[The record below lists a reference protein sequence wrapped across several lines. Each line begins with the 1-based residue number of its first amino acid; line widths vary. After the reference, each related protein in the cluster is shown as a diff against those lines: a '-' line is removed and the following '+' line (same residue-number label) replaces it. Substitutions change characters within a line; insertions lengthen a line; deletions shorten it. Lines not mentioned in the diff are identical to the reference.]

1 LEEILEISNVL
12 IERVIRHN
20 IQNGF
25 TIAKGKCDRGEITLI
40 GNFMCMKGEKINIKG
55 KNVFNKLYGPQFSV
69 TSFEKITE
77 LDEAEIRNYL
87 VNFNG
92 IGPSRA
98 KKIVDAFGKDSLE
111 RIKGSYIDLMNIGI
125 PEEIS
130 KEIHNEFVKNDI
142 VNKMVEDL
150 KPFGLSLKKIYQ
162 IYERYKDES
171 IKVIK
176 TNPYRLVEDITG
188 IEFSDV
194 DNIAQNI
201 GVSHDSGNRTLSAI
215 KHTLMLAAEQGHTYL
230 PVEELI
236 SNVSSILSYRFQLP
250 IDNNYI
256 LQIIMHMEEYRQ
268 LIIEPD
274 KATYLPTYYYAERY
288 AARKLTKIRE
298 SKSAAP
304 ICYNPEELIDGIE
317 KEIGVGY
324 ADKQREAIVAAL
336 NDKILVVTGGPGTG
350 KTTTLNGIIRA
361 IEKNDPEAKI
371 KLAAPTGRAAKR
383 MEESTEKT
391 SSTMH
396 RMLEYKP
403 YGDELVCG
411 KNEEEPIEADY
422 LVFDEFSMVDIL
434 LLDKLLKAV
443 KNTTKV
449 IIVGDVDQLPSVG
462 AGNVLAD
469 VINSNVIKVVRLD
482 TIFRQAGT
490 SPIVTNSK
498 LINSGEM
505 PELTHKDFT
514 FESFEEEND
523 TANQIVSEY
532 VRLLSEGYTM
542 DDIQVLSPLKKKT
555 ACGSKNLNMLIQAAV
570 NPPSVD
576 KPEVSIGGGHFR
588 LGDKV
593 MQTKNNYE
601 KDCFNGDF
609 GYIVQIM
616 TSSKDPVIIVEF
628 DGEKKVEFTGRE
640 EIMELE
646 LSYACTVH
654 KSQGSEYL
662 IVLMPTVLSHKRMLK
677 KNLFY
682 TAITRGK
689 KMVKLI
695 GSIKAIEFAVK
706 NDNIEIRYSKF
717 YKRILN

>member
-1 LEEILEISNVL
+1 M
-12 IERVIRHN
+12 IERVIHHN
-20 IQNGF
+20 IQNGY
-25 TIAKGKCDRGEITLI
+25 TIAKAKSEQGDITLV
-40 GNFMCMKGEKINIKG
+40 GNFKCMKGEKINIKG
-55 KNVFNKLYGPQFSV
+55 KSIFNKIYGAQISV
-69 TSFEKITE
+69 TNFEKVTE
-77 LDEAEIRNYL
+77 LDESEIKNYL

-98 KKIVDAFGKDSLE
+98 KKIVDAFGKKSLDK
-111 RIKGSYIDLMNIGI
+111 IKASHLELVNIGI
-125 PEEIS
+125 PEDIA
-130 KEIHNEFVKNDI
+130 KEIHDEFVKNDI
-142 VNKMVEDL
+142 VNKLVEDL

-162 IYERYKDES
+162 IYERYKEES
-171 IKVIK
+171 ITVIK
-176 TNPYRLVEDITG
+176 TNPYRLVEDISG

-194 DNIAQNI
+194 DNIAQSI

-215 KHTLMLAAEQGHTYL
+215 KHTLTLAGEQGHTYL

-236 SNVSSILSYRFQLP
+236 SNVSSILSYKYQLP

-274 KATYLPTYYYAERY
+274 KATYLPMYYNAERY

-298 SKSAAP
+298 SKSAMP
-304 ICYNPEELIDGIE
+304 ICINPSGLIDEIE

-324 ADKQREAIVAAL
+324 AGKQREAIEASLV
-336 NDKILVVTGGPGTG
+336 DKVLVVTGGPGTG
-350 KTTTLNGIIRA
+350 KTTTVNGIIRA
-361 IEKNDPEAKI
+361 IMKNNPDTKI

-383 MEESTEKT
+383 MEESTGKT

-396 RMLEYKP
+396 RILEYKP
-403 YGDELVCG
+403 YGDELICG
-411 KNEEEPIEADY
+411 RNEDDPIDADV
-422 LVFDEFSMVDIL
+422 LIFDEFSMVDIL

-443 KNTTKV
+443 QNTTNI
-449 IIVGDVDQLPSVG
+449 IIVGDIDQLPSVG

-490 SPIVTNSK
+490 SPIVTNAR

-514 FESFEEEND
+514 FDEIDDEEQV
-523 TANQIVSEY
+523 AIKIVEEY

-542 DDIQVLSPLKKKT
+542 DEIQVLSPLKKKT

-570 NPPSVD
+570 NPPCSG
-576 KPEVSIGGGHFR
+576 KPEVNVGSGYFR

-593 MQTKNNYE
+593 MQTRNNYE

-616 TSSKDPVIIVEF
+616 ASSKDPVIIVQF
-628 DGEKKVEFTGRE
+628 DGDKKVEFTGRE

-662 IVLMPTVLSHKRMLK
+662 IVLMPTVLSHRRMLK

-682 TAITRGK
+682 TGITRGK
-689 KMVKLI
+689 RTVKLI
-695 GSIKAIEFAVK
+695 GSRKAIEFAVK
-706 NDNIEIRYSKF
+706 NDNIEVRYSKF